1 MISWVVLL
9 KTNDMM
15 VFFWH
20 LRYISIEESDTAGL
34 LVADL
39 LLSSGV
45 CAQAMKTF
53 ELKRSGGF
61 RCRFGNSPC
70 RCPLST

>member
-9 KTNDMM
+9 KTNDLM

-53 ELKRSGGF
+53 ATEAQW
-61 RCRFGNSPC
+61 RFSMQIWQF
-70 RCPLST
+70 TM